1 MSANAPSVLELRAS
15 PPCGPS
21 ISYLMSPD
29 PGLVRRAREH
39 VREALPIL
47 GLLKHGEL
55 AELAELIVS
64 ELVTNAI
71 VHGGTVCGPPFADRT
86 AGVCPPSGLIEVRLS
101 LEGGSLRVYVH
112 DQGDGRPVRRHPAD
126 DWERGRGL
134 ELIDGFIE
142 LYGGTRGVVDDGDRL
157 GKTVY
162 VTLPVTCHPEG
173 TR

>member
-1 MSANAPSVLELRAS
+1 MSVNAPCVLALRVS
-15 PPCGPS
+15 PPCDQS

-29 PGLVRRAREH
+29 PGQVCRAREH
-39 VREALPIL
+39 VREALPAL
-47 GLLKHGEL
+47 GLLEHGEL

-71 VHGGTVCGPPFADRT
+71 VHGS
-86 AGVCPPSGLIEVRLS
+86 GVIEVRLS
-101 LEGGSLRVYVH
+101 HEDGSLHACVH

-142 LYGGTRGVVDDGDRL
+142 LYGGSRGVVDDGDRL

-162 VTLPVTCHPEG
+162 VTLPVQANTGNYPEG